1 MEEIRVRLAIEEG
14 GSHTLYDEFLLA
26 PPEGV
31 AYSTE
36 STTQKPGVAP
46 RGGSRGMAR
55 RLRRSEFVR
64 AISDPI
70 FARAI
75 PANGE
80 SPHGLSYGLSKAL
93 MRLAG
98 GKSSANSNDFDVFH
112 SAGQGMVENIP
123 WIIRSDVRWV
133 VDFEHV
139 ASLFGYY
146 GNWRKRIYRPRA
158 RRVLQRQL
166 GSRYCAKLLPWT
178 EAARKTLE
186 FCVPGEEIRAKTEV
200 LRLAI
205 RSAGERPSNVPKHD
219 RVRILFVGSTNF
231 RGEFWSKGGYEVLES
246 YRLLRERL
254 GDKVELI
261 FRCWMPDEL
270 RKKYGEL
277 PGLETVCDVLPREHL
292 DRLFWESDIFLFP
305 SHNTPGLAFLEA
317 MRFGLPIVGKDIWA
331 NSELVEDGVT
341 GLLVKPSEKIPY
353 YLPGNVPNWS
363 MDSGPFLKYMQMTDE
378 RVLVDLVDALAS
390 LVEKPSLRKKMGQE
404 GKREVDEGKASIK
417 RRNAQLRRIYE
428 EAARR

>member
-1 MEEIRVRLAIEEG
+1 MDDIRVRLAIEEG
-14 GSHTLYDEFLLA
+14 VSHTLYDEFLLA

-36 STTQKPGVAP
+36 SPAQKSDVGPKRGSGGV
-46 RGGSRGMAR
+46 AR

-75 PANGE
+75 PVHGE
-80 SPHGLSYGLSKAL
+80 APHGLSYSLSKAM

-98 GKSSANSNDFDVFH
+98 GKSNASTMDFDVFH

-123 WIIRSDVRWV
+123 WIVGGDVHWV
-133 VDFEHV
+133 ADFEHV

-158 RRVLQRQL
+158 RRVLQRQF
-166 GSRYCAKLLPWT
+166 GSRYCKKLLPWT
-178 EAARKTLE
+178 DAARKTLGY
-186 FCVPGEEIRAKTEV
+186 CVPGKEIEAKTEV

-205 RSAGERPSNVPKHD
+205 RPAGERPSNLPKHD
-219 RVRILFVGSTNF
+219 RVRILFMGSTNF
-231 RGEFWSKGGYEVLES
+231 RGEFWSKGGCEVLES
-246 YRLLRERL
+246 YRLLRERV
-254 GDKVELI
+254 GDKVELV

-331 NSELVEDGVT
+331 NRELVEDGVT
-341 GLLVKPSEKIPY
+341 GFLVKPSEKVPY

-363 MDSGPFLKYMQMTDE
+363 MDSGPFLKYMQMRDE
-378 RVLVDLVDALAS
+378 RVLSDLVDALAS

-404 GKREVDEGKASIK
+404 GKREVDEGRASIK
-417 RRNAQLRRIYE
+417 RRNVQLRRIYE
-428 EAARR
+428 ESAKR